1 MPTVARRVLP
11 VVVAALLLFALTLSP
26 AGAVPSPTAA
36 NTLQFYGGEVR
47 AVAQIG
53 GTIYVGGSFTAVG
66 NGTPSIARS
75 NLVAID
81 ATSGQLVTAFDP
93 HPDNAVNTLL
103 VSAGG
108 THLYAGGVFNNVR
121 GCSQCDRLAM
131 LDPATGAAVATFGPR
146 PNAAVLSLARAGNT
160 LFVGGT
166 FATVGGRRR
175 VRFAAVDA
183 TTGRIGGMTMHADGA
198 VRDLTVNPGGTTL
211 YLAGA
216 FTAVG
221 GATRYNFASADIASR
236 TLTAWNPNIHASGW
250 GVALSPNG
258 ATAFMTT
265 ADGNESVC
273 NAGHESV
280 IAMSATGSGTPPVL
294 WHNGGAPNCAYT
306 SGDINAV
313 EATASAVYIGGHLN
327 NLCTVRNTS
336 YTTACPGP
344 LTVRNHLAALD
355 PATGVPLSWNPGATG
370 TRGVLVIGALAAGL
384 GVGGDFQRTNGVL
397 HSGFALFPGTA

>member
-11 VVVAALLLFALTLSP
+11 VAVAVLLLFASTLPP

-66 NGTPSIARS
+66 NGTPSIVRS

-103 VSAGG
+103 VSADGA
-108 THLYAGGVFNNVR
+108 HLYAGGVFNNVR

-146 PNAAVLSLARAGNT
+146 PNAAVLSLAQAGNT

-166 FATVGGRRR
+166 FATVAGRRR
-175 VRFAAVDA
+175 IRLAAVDA
-183 TTGRIGGMTMHADGA
+183 TTGRVGGMTLHANGA
-198 VRDLTVNPGGTTL
+198 VRDLAVNPGGTTL

-216 FTAVG
+216 FTSVG
-221 GATRYNFASADIASR
+221 GTIRYNFASVAVASR

-280 IAMSATGSGTPPVL
+280 IAMSATGSGTPSVL
-294 WHNGGAPNCAYT
+294 WHNGGAPGCVYN

-313 EATASAVYIGGHLN
+313 EATASAVYIGGHLT
-327 NLCTVRNTS
+327 NLCTVRNMS
-336 YTTACPGP
+336 YTTPCPGA
-344 LTVRNHLAALD
+344 LTVREHVAALD

-370 TRGVLVIGALAAGL
+370 TRGVLVIRALVAGL

>member
-1 MPTVARRVLP
+1 MTTIARRALP
-11 VVVAALLLFALTLSP
+11 VAVAVLLLFALTLTP
-26 AGAVPSPTAA
+26 AGAVPAPTAA

-47 AVAQIG
+47 AVAQMG

-81 ATSGQLVTAFDP
+81 AASGQLVTAFDP

-103 VSAGG
+103 VSADG

-131 LDPATGAAVATFGPR
+131 LDPATGSAVASFGPR
-146 PNAAVLSLARAGNT
+146 PNAAVLSLAQAGNT

-166 FATVGGRRR
+166 FATVSGRRR
-175 VRFAAVDA
+175 VRLAAVDA
-183 TTGRIGGMTMHADGA
+183 TTGTVGGMALHASAA
-198 VRDLTVNPGGTTL
+198 VRDLAVNPAGTTL

-216 FTAVG
+216 FTSIG
-221 GATRYNFASADIASR
+221 GTARFNFASIDIASR
-236 TLTAWNPNIHASGW
+236 MLTAWDPNIHASGW

-258 ATAFMTT
+258 ATAYMTT

-294 WHNGGAPNCAYT
+294 WHNGGAPGCVYN

-336 YTTACPGP
+336 YTTRCPGA
-344 LTVRNHLAALD
+344 LTVREHLAALD

-370 TRGVLVIGALAAGL
+370 TRGVLVIRALAAGL